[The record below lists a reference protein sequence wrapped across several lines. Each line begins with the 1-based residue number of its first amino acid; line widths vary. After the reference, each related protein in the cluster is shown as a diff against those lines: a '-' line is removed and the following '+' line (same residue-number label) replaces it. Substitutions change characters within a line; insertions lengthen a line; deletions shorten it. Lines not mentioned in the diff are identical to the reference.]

1 MSTADDRAPIR
12 LFLVDDH
19 EIVRRGLRDLAA
31 LEPDLDVVGEAA
43 TVREALDSIF
53 DARPHVAILDVRL
66 PDGDG
71 VQLCREIRSKDP
83 DIQCLILTSF
93 PDEESML
100 NAVIAGAAGFLLKLS
115 SGEELVEAV
124 RAVAGGR
131 SLLDPLEPPEVIT
144 RFEIQAGENGL
155 TPLSTNERQVLDL
168 IAEGFTN
175 ADISVRLGIEELQV
189 KENVADLL
197 GKLGLRTPTEAA
209 VYRERLRRDAE
220 RGG

>member
-1 MSTADDRAPIR
+1 MSARADRAPIR

-31 LEPDLDVVGEAA
+31 LESDLEVVGEAA

-53 DARPHVAILDVRL
+53 EARPNVAILDVRL

-124 RAVAGGR
+124 RAVSGGR

-144 RFEIQAGENGL
+144 RLEVQAGENGL
-155 TPLSTNERQVLDL
+155 RELSDNERQVLDL
-168 IAEGFTN
+168 ITEGLTN
-175 ADISVRLGIEELQV
+175 ADIAVRLGIEEVDV
-189 KENVADLL
+189 KQNVAALL

-209 VYRERLRRDAE
+209 VYRERIRRE
-220 RGG
+220 SEQS